1 MNNLVCCAGKARPE
15 YDAIGYN
22 YGIGEGEVAPD
33 GKEPYNERKEI
44 CE

>member
-22 YGIGEGEVAPD
+22 YGNGQGKVALG
-33 GKEPYNERKEI
+33 GKEPYNGSRKT